1 MRIAVDT
8 NVIVRLFVDD
18 DTEQADRA
26 VNAVAGRDRVALP
39 ITAVCEAVWVWRS
52 IYRFE
57 RAAVRRALHALLEI
71 PSVAV
76 DRPAMAAGL
85 AFLDAGADF
94 ADGVIGFQGLA
105 LGGETF
111 VTFDA
116 EAAQAARRVGW
127 QARIPD

>member
-1 MRIAVDT
+1 MRIVVDT

-18 DTEQADRA
+18 DDEQASRA
-26 VNAVAGRDRVALP
+26 AAAVAGRDRVALP
-39 ITAVCEAVWVWRS
+39 ITALCEAVWVWRS
-52 IYRFE
+52 IYRLE
-57 RAAVRRALHALLEI
+57 RSEVRRALLALLEI

-76 DRPAMAAGL
+76 DGPALAASL

-94 ADGVIGFQGLA
+94 ADGVICFQGRA

-116 EAAQAARRVGW
+116 DAARAARRSGTTALV
-127 QARIPD
+127 PD